1 MALVK
6 YNLKLLV
13 NLNVVT
19 AFVLILL
26 APVLFSFQLIS
37 KEDLAKVGELYL
49 SLIGIVLFPFL
60 PMMEE
65 RGACKEVVYVKKLN
79 HRWIDSLRL
88 FMIMVLSFLFIL
100 SVILFAEFQGGVF
113 PFWSMAT
120 GVWISALFFG
130 MLGLTVA
137 NLTRNLTAAYLI
149 PFAYFSFEFM
159 TKGKYTKDFFV
170 LSLLKDSFTEK
181 YWILLLVV
189 IMVIF
194 NLIIKEPSKF

>member
-1 MALVK
+1 MAFVK
-6 YNLKLLV
+6 YNLKLFF

-26 APVLFSFQLIS
+26 APVLFSFELIV
-37 KEDLAKVGELYL
+37 KEDMAKVGELYL

-60 PMMEE
+60 PIMEE
-65 RGACKEVVYVKKLN
+65 RAGCQEVVYVKKLN
-79 HRWIDSLRL
+79 HRWIYSLRV

-100 SVILFAEFQGGVF
+100 SVMLFAKFQGGDF
-113 PFWSMAT
+113 PFWSMVF

-194 NLIIKEPSKF
+194 NLIIKEPSKI